1 MHDGVILETC
11 SKSSEYMQY
20 RNLTNILD
28 AASKISYWK
37 IIGCIPRCKYTKYV
51 LGPLY
56 DSNFD
61 QLKYLFNQSDG
72 ANNEFFLVF
81 IKSEIDIIKR
91 IWIYDFNNLL
101 ADIGG
106 FLGLLLGASIYTF
119 ADVLVASVEKLM
131 NK

>member
-1 MHDGVILETC
+1 MYVVVNFISKFKITVMVAIIMQNLNFLAKKNKVMLDGVILETC

-61 QLKYLFNQSDG
+61 QLKY
-72 ANNEFFLVF
+72 
-81 IKSEIDIIKR
+81 
-91 IWIYDFNNLL
+91 
-101 ADIGG
+101 
-106 FLGLLLGASIYTF
+106 
-119 ADVLVASVEKLM
+119 
-131 NK
+131 